1 MAAEHNIL
9 EKQHSSH
16 METGGLARLFG
27 LWRALVTLVMS
38 SSRST
43 AMDQDLHF
51 SAAHRLRPSPS
62 DATDR
67 FESISLQR
75 RVTNE
80 LSGCQ
85 ARLCILYRAVSRYRA
100 DGPPTRDLWV
110 APTARTHLL
119 PESVEAALLSPV
131 STAARNNPNR
141 GPRIALKASVTP
153 APRARIRRV
162 SPSRRSGLVA
172 SAARVFGS
180 QVRLAVAP
188 GRIPRDTEALREA
201 ALQRPE
207 PPAASKDF
215 EPSKNRFKINRKI
228 AARRRRRA

>member
-141 GPRIALKASVTP
+141 WTADRSQGLGHASASSKDTPRIALAPQRLGRQRGARFRKSGAPGRGARAHP
-153 APRARIRRV
+153 ARHR
-162 SPSRRSGLVA
+162 
-172 SAARVFGS
+172 SAARGG
-180 QVRLAVAP
+180 AA
-188 GRIPRDTEALREA
+188 EAR
-201 ALQRPE
+201 
-207 PPAASKDF
+207 AASGI
-215 EPSKNRFKINRKI
+215 ERF
-228 AARRRRRA
+228 